1 MAVSSAWLEQMIQN
15 APQAMLIISNK
26 RVQLQNHAAAQLFA
40 AHHFDA
46 ADVAE
51 IVALDAAADSHDPT
65 GCHYCQL
72 RQRATFAAVPVAL
85 ELTPKL
91 ADMGMQ
97 LAYYAI
103 DYAQQTYAVIINT
116 GSLERRLHYLSADHD
131 VLLKINRTQED
142 ERRQLAADLH
152 DAVAQSVS
160 AALMTLRRIEAD
172 NPDPRLDN
180 VQAQLEETLTQIKG
194 MAGTLHPAV
203 LDQFGLGAA
212 LQALIK
218 RLKPTT
224 TAELVLVDRSSDL
237 TGLSSDIQITLYRIA
252 QEALTNALKHA
263 HATSIVVMLVRHDD
277 RITLEIMDDG
287 AGFTPYTQGGYNG
300 KSLGLLNMRARVR
313 ALNGF
318 FDIDTTPGE
327 GTTIRAAFPYAAPTK
342 KEVTP

>member
-1 MAVSSAWLEQMIQN
+1 MIQN
-15 APQAMLIISNK
+15 APQAMLIISGK
-26 RVQLQNHAAAQLFA
+26 RVQLQNRAATQLFA
-40 AHHFDA
+40 AHQFDA
-46 ADVAE
+46 ADIAE

-72 RQRATFAAVPVAL
+72 RQNATFAAVPVAL
-85 ELTPKL
+85 ALTPRL
-91 ADMGMQ
+91 ADLGLQ

-116 GSLERRLHYLSADHD
+116 GALERRLHHLSADHD

-160 AALMTLRRIEAD
+160 AALMTLRRIQAD
-172 NPDPRLDN
+172 TNDQRIGA
-180 VQAQLEETLTQIKG
+180 VETQLEETLAQIKG
-194 MAGTLHPAV
+194 MAGSLHPAV

-224 TAELVLVDRSSDL
+224 AAELVLIDRSSDL
-237 TGLSSDIQITLYRIA
+237 TGLSNDVQITLYRIA
-252 QEALTNALKHA
+252 QEALTNALKHSQ
-263 HATSIVVMLVRHDD
+263 ATSIAVLLVLHHD
-277 RITLEIMDDG
+277 RIALEVMDDG
-287 AGFTPYTQGGYNG
+287 TGFTPYTQGGYNG

-318 FDIDTTPGE
+318 FDIDTTPGH
-327 GTTIRAAFPYAAPTK
+327 GTTVRAAFPYAAPPT